1 MYIHERP
8 LQVKLAIAIL
18 IVAALL
24 TSALSGVVGMAGGIA
39 LLGVMA
45 AVMPANVVVP
55 LHGVVQLCSNFTRAT
70 LMLKRVRW
78 RIFWFYS
85 GPVIAGTAAARWVHP
100 GTALEWFNPLIGG
113 FILVFIVWRR
123 FMPRLGRLPV
133 WTFAPLGLVTGFLSL
148 FIGATGPLVAPF
160 FLRDDMEPDE
170 IVATKGCIQ
179 IVTHVMKIPA
189 FLSMNFNYLEHVKI
203 LAILLACVIVGT
215 VIGNRILARLSKK
228 TFTILFETVLAG
240 VAAYLLAVYFT

>member
-1 MYIHERP
+1 MYIHDWH
-8 LQVKLAIAIL
+8 LQVKLAILIAAAI
-18 IVAALL
+18 L

-45 AVMPANVVVP
+45 AVMPAPVVVP

-78 RIFWFYS
+78 RIFWAYS
-85 GPVIAGTAAARWVHP
+85 GPVIVGTAAARFVHP
-100 GTALEWFNPLIGG
+100 GGALEWFDPLIGG
-113 FILVFIVWRR
+113 FILAFLLWRR
-123 FMPRLGRLPV
+123 FMPKLGNLPV

-148 FIGATGPLVAPF
+148 FVGATGPLIAPF

-170 IVATKGCIQ
+170 IVATKGCVQ

-189 FLSMNFNYLEHVKI
+189 FLSMKFDYLAHGRE
-203 LAILLACVIVGT
+203 LAILVACVVVGT

-228 TFTILFETVLAG
+228 AFTMLFEFVLAG
-240 VAAYLLAVYFT
+240 VAIYLLAVYFA